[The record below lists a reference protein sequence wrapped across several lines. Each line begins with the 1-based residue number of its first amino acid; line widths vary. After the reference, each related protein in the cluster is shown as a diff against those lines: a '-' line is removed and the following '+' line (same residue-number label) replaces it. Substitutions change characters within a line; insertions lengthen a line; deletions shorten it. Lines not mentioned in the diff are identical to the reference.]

1 MSPARLAAVGP
12 TGAAPAPAPVPE
24 VFTLVPPDARL
35 DARWRAL
42 EDLLRGGRPPWERDT
57 PTLLGPPSGE
67 QLVFRRRPDGRVAVD
82 RFPDE
87 ADVCEPLVA
96 RLDPR
101 VVRLE
106 RGRLY
111 VEAANGAAVYVPVG
125 PSPRP
130 GCRRYGRLY
139 LRPAGG

>member
-1 MSPARLAAVGP
+1 V
-12 TGAAPAPAPVPE
+12 
-24 VFTLVPPDARL
+24 
-35 DARWRAL
+35 
-42 EDLLRGGRPPWERDT
+42 
-57 PTLLGPPSGE
+57 
-67 QLVFRRRPDGRVAVD
+67 DG
-82 RFPDE
+82 FPDE
-87 ADVCEPLVA
+87 AEVCEALGG

-111 VEAANGAAVYVPVG
+111 VHAANGVAVYVPVG

>member
-1 MSPARLAAVGP
+1 VEADGF
-12 TGAAPAPAPVPE
+12 PV
-24 VFTLVPPDARL
+24 
-35 DARWRAL
+35 
-42 EDLLRGGRPPWERDT
+42 
-57 PTLLGPPSGE
+57 
-67 QLVFRRRPDGRVAVD
+67 
-82 RFPDE
+82 E
-87 ADVCEPLVA
+87 ADVCEALVG

-111 VEAANGAAVYVPVG
+111 VEAADGAAVYVPVG
-125 PSPRP
+125 PSARP

>member
-1 MSPARLAAVGP
+1 V
-12 TGAAPAPAPVPE
+12 TV
-24 VFTLVPPDARL
+24 
-35 DARWRAL
+35 
-42 EDLLRGGRPPWERDT
+42 
-57 PTLLGPPSGE
+57 
-67 QLVFRRRPDGRVAVD
+67 DG
-82 RFPDE
+82 FPDE
-87 ADVCEPLVA
+87 ADVCEPLVERVA
-96 RLDPR
+96 RLAPPLEG

-139 LRPAGG
+139 RRPADG